1 MKSESPAFDLE
12 RFKKESDELIE
23 EMKQIKPDA
32 LTEQKLW
39 VKFLKKFPLIENL
52 MENLG
57 LNNEAISQFANTFT
71 PLSSSL
77 QTASGGIHIGLTAL
91 GAGSNFFLIP
101 IIFLIAA
108 LTGEKAPIT
117 LSNGAKWVYSAIVLS
132 LVVVAFVIP
141 AIAPPIALA
150 TAGLGMMISLFSIGK
165 ISLERYNLNK
175 GLNFIKEYEAK
186 REQFEEDLK
195 KTEESNLSPQNIES
209 LQEKRNY
216 LNENKEKYKELKK
229 KENELK
235 YRKENQVG
243 YGKIMDKGVGVLISA
258 LVLTGLTLALF
269 FPPIGFGI
277 VLGAGALGLTYA
289 IARISYPLVKKLA
302 SKLFKK
308 VDSVPAMAETN
319 DKSIQEVLK
328 DDNLPLS
335 DTLTDPLIHEST
347 DDLDSTTTINLM
359 LTASAH
365 GECAQHELSDDSND
379 SNSVLVDTSSPASP
393 ATSLINKMSEAKNK
407 DQEDQESEGEG
418 EGEGEAQTYHR
429 T

>member
-57 LNNEAISQFANTFT
+57 LNNEAISQFADTFT

-101 IIFLIAA
+101 IIFLIAG

-150 TAGLGMMISLFSIGK
+150 TASLGMMISLFSIGK

-175 GLNFIKEYEAK
+175 ELNFIKEYEAK

-195 KTEESNLSPQNIES
+195 KTEESNLSPQNIKR

-269 FPPIGFGI
+269 FPPVGFGI
-277 VLGAGALGLTYA
+277 ILGAGALGLTYA

-308 VDSVPAMAETN
+308 VDSVPAIMAETN

-328 DDNLPLS
+328 DDNLPPS

-365 GECAQHELSDDSND
+365 EEYAQHELSDN
-379 SNSVLVDTSSPASP
+379 SNSVLVDTSDPASP
-393 ATSLINKMSEAKNK
+393 ATSLINKMSEAENK
-407 DQEDQESEGEG
+407 DQEDDQESEGD
-418 EGEGEAQTYHR
+418 GEAQTYHR
-429 T
+429 